1 MKALKIIRGLIRL
14 SKKIYGVYKHE
25 KDTKKRH
32 DIKQAIDEKDLDKL
46 NKLMLGRK

>member
-1 MKALKIIRGLIRL
+1 MRAFKIIRGLIKL

-32 DIKQAIDEKDLDKL
+32 DIKEAIDERDLDKL
-46 NKLMLGRK
+46 NKLITGRK

>member
-1 MKALKIIRGLIRL
+1 MKAFKIIRGLIRL

-32 DIKQAIDEKDLDKL
+32 DIKKAIDEKDLEKL
-46 NKLMLGRK
+46 NKLILGRK

>member
-1 MKALKIIRGLIRL
+1 MKAFKIIRGLIKL

-32 DIKQAIDEKDLDKL
+32 DIKQAIDERDLDKL
-46 NKLMLGRK
+46 NKLITGRK